1 MWKNAPGKNSRRQP
15 ESDPHMRVTIL
26 GSGTCVPSLARSS
39 CAVLV
44 EGAGS
49 TLLLDAGVGT
59 LRRMLETGV
68 TIFDITHIFFSH
80 FHPDHTA
87 ELVPFLFASKYPE
100 QTRRQTPLVVIAGKG
115 FGAFFQG
122 LSAVYGD
129 WIQLPDELMRII
141 ELDTDA
147 ADSFQIDGL
156 RLDTRPVIH
165 RPESLAVRVAG
176 AGGKSMVY
184 SGDTDLSPDLV
195 ALAAGAD
202 LLICE
207 CSHPDDMKIQGH
219 LTPSLAGSMAR
230 QAGVAKLVLTHF
242 YPDCDAVDIA
252 GQCRR
257 TYSGPL
263 VLARD
268 LMRFEL

>member
-1 MWKNAPGKNSRRQP
+1 MT
-15 ESDPHMRVTIL
+15 VTIL

-44 EGAGS
+44 ESAGS
-49 TLLLDAGVGT
+49 LLLLDAGAGT
-59 LRRMLETGV
+59 MRRLLEAGV

-100 QTRRQTPLVVIAGKG
+100 PTRRQTPLIVAAGKG
-115 FGAFFQG
+115 FGAFFQD
-122 LSAVYGD
+122 LVAVYGN
-129 WIQLPDELMRII
+129 WIQLPHELMRIV
-141 ELDTDA
+141 ELDTDGA
-147 ADSFQIDGL
+147 GCYQADGFC
-156 RLDTRPVIH
+156 LDTRPVNH
-165 RPESLAVRVAG
+165 RPESLAVRVTG
-176 AGGKSMVY
+176 TGGKSVVY

-202 LLICE
+202 LFICE
-207 CSHPDDMKIQGH
+207 SSHPDGMTIQGH
-219 LTPSLAGSMAR
+219 LTPSLAGTMAQ

-242 YPDCDAVDIA
+242 YPDCDAVDITR
-252 GQCRR
+252 QCRR
-257 TYSGPL
+257 TYAGPL
-263 VLARD
+263 VIARD